1 MSDSEVFDIAS
12 LEVTNILK
20 SFTRVNVESSDSIT
34 PNWRRFNGMHRFEVL
49 NAIDQI
55 LQFNKNY
62 LFASK
67 NIEAKEI
74 LLIQKTL
81 EENFNRD
88 LRLLAFLTSGSSG
101 NSKIVVHTI
110 DNLIRSAKK
119 ITLAYPNLIG
129 KRFHHL
135 FPVTYMA
142 GVLNSVLVPLVAGGS
157 LIFDEE
163 FTFASQITLNEKITK
178 YESEILWL
186 SPGML
191 ASIVS
196 LEKRFKSKSNKLS
209 LVLNATGPLGS
220 EIRDKAS
227 NILGCEVLSTY
238 GSSELLF
245 ISGERRATEKVSIG
259 TPFESV
265 DIKLKPIESMKSS
278 AKSLEIWV
286 TTDTKPV
293 AVYSFSKSNSG
304 YMVDPVY
311 SGLEFP
317 TKDLAVNDGGLI
329 RIVGRN
335 DDIIVLGGVNISLSK
350 IEEFANSVPG
360 VVESCARAQ
369 FEGTFSSIELLYE
382 LDIGQNAFSENDL
395 MTHLKLLGNEHI
407 PRKLKRVTFI
417 RTHSGKIN
425 KNHIRNSDDGY
436 VIA

>member
-1 MSDSEVFDIAS
+1 
-12 LEVTNILK
+12 
-20 SFTRVNVESSDSIT
+20 
-34 PNWRRFNGMHRFEVL
+34 
-49 NAIDQI
+49 
-55 LQFNKNY
+55 
-62 LFASK
+62 
-67 NIEAKEI
+67 
-74 LLIQKTL
+74 
-81 EENFNRD
+81 
-88 LRLLAFLTSGSSG
+88 
-101 NSKIVVHTI
+101 
-110 DNLIRSAKK
+110 
-119 ITLAYPNLIG
+119 
-129 KRFHHL
+129 
-135 FPVTYMA
+135 MA

-163 FTFASQITLNEKITK
+163 FTFASQIILNEKITK
-178 YESEILWL
+178 YEAEILWL

-245 ISGERRATEKVSIG
+245 VSGERSATEKVSIG

-317 TKDLAVNDGGLI
+317 TKDLAVNEGGLI

-369 FEGTFSSIELLYE
+369 FEGEILNQ
-382 LDIGQNAFSENDL
+382 G
-395 MTHLKLLGNEHI
+395 
-407 PRKLKRVTFI
+407 P
-417 RTHSGKIN
+417 
-425 KNHIRNSDDGY
+425 
-436 VIA
+436 